1 MIYRRD
7 LISHFEWLAG
17 SRYFD
22 EVLDEA
28 LVAIAMTAHGHGR
41 DLVETGAAWTWA
53 ICTVER
59 FGLEDFVERARS
71 HLVLHPAADSR

>member
-1 MIYRRD
+1 MIYRSD

-17 SRYFD
+17 SRYYD

-28 LVAIAMTAHGHGR
+28 LVAIAMTAHGHGH
-41 DLVETGAAWTWA
+41 DLVEIGAAWTWA

-59 FGLEDFVERARS
+59 FELEDFVETARS
-71 HLVLHPAADSR
+71 HLAVNPAADPR